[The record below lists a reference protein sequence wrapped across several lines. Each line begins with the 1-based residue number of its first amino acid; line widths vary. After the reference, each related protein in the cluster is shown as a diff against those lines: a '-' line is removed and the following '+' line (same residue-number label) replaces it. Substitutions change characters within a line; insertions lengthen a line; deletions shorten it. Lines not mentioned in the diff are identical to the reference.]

1 VSDSSRTP
9 LAALLVAGLLAG
21 CGGSGP
27 TGHGSGSGG
36 SGDEDTGGKSGGGT
50 GGKSGGTGGKG
61 GSGNNGGG
69 AGGDVG
75 GAGGNAGGNGGG
87 AGGNSGGNGG
97 SGGAV
102 GGAGGGNPVPNPLPD
117 VTFGKPAG
125 VIPKEPTACMAAA
138 DAGAFT
144 FQKIATWR
152 DDAKAAYAMIHDD
165 VCGENI
171 RGVDKYAIP
180 VLAMRNVT
188 AGLGPFVQVCAT
200 QNLWG
205 MIKDAEANGNE
216 IINHSYTH
224 PNITVV
230 NAPMEVV
237 MSKKM
242 FDTQIKNP
250 ISFFIFPYDF
260 WTPETVKAVADAGH
274 IGARAGIRD
283 AFDGFTNPPINPAVV
298 PTDPSMT
305 GNDLA
310 LVFDVWP
317 RAYSKYALYP
327 AKDLLNIHVFNAIDK
342 GGFALREFHS
352 ITPKDEP
359 PKDDSEGFGPVP
371 LRTYEAHLDFLVNAW
386 KANQVWTSTPT
397 RIIKYRHARTA
408 CKATVTGTNI
418 TFTSSP
424 DCTKYATPISVIV
437 KSAKDVPGLKA
448 MQGTNAVFVRKLGNA
463 LFSVT
468 ADPTAGPVALS
479 GCATAVPGVESV
491 ALPARPMPAN
501 SVCDLEKVVGTGMD
515 GHMDNLE
522 RSADFLQTLPNPG
535 QADGRTGSWSNYP
548 GSALIELK
556 SDLGNRMLRFH
567 GANLAA
573 WAGVTLAFLGGNGAG
588 ACYDASAYKGIRF
601 KIRGNITASDFPGTV
616 FVSLITAETQT
627 QKYGGDLKGE
637 GGHFNKQIKITADWQ
652 TISLAWTDFMKP
664 TWGDSATLTQ
674 LALGKMQAIDWGVS
688 NMATSFDFDLDDI
701 ELY

>member
-1 VSDSSRTP
+1 
-9 LAALLVAGLLAG
+9 
-21 CGGSGP
+21 
-27 TGHGSGSGG
+27 
-36 SGDEDTGGKSGGGT
+36 
-50 GGKSGGTGGKG
+50 
-61 GSGNNGGG
+61 
-69 AGGDVG
+69 
-75 GAGGNAGGNGGG
+75 GNAGGNGGSTGG
-87 AGGNSGGNGG
+87 A
-97 SGGAV
+97 GGAV

-117 VTFGKPAG
+117 VPFGKPVG
-125 VIPKEPTACMAAA
+125 TIPTAPTQCMAAA

-144 FQKIATWR
+144 YQRIATWR
-152 DDAKAAYAMIHDD
+152 DDAKSAYAMIHDD

-188 AGLGPFVQVCAT
+188 AGLGPFVQVCQS
-200 QNLWG
+200 QNLWA
-205 MIKDAEANGNE
+205 MIKDAEDKGNE

-224 PNITVV
+224 PNITTV
-230 NAPMEVV
+230 NAPMEVA
-237 MSKKM
+237 MSKKF

-260 WTPETVKAVADAGH
+260 WTPDTVKAVSDAGH
-274 IGARAGIRD
+274 LGARAGVRD
-283 AFDGFTNPPINPAVV
+283 AFDGFTNPPINPAVA
-298 PTDPSMT
+298 PTDPAMQ
-305 GNDLA
+305 GNDLS

-352 ITPKDEP
+352 ITAKDEP

-386 KANQVWTSTPT
+386 KSNQVWTSTPT

-408 CKATVTGTNI
+408 CKATVAAGAI
-418 TFTSSP
+418 TFTASP
-424 DCTKYATPISVIV
+424 ECTKYATPISVIV

-448 MQGTNAVFVRKLGNA
+448 MQGANPVFVRKLGNA

-468 ADPTAGPVALS
+468 ADPTAGKVDLS
-479 GCATAVPGVESV
+479 GCATPVPSIENVP
-491 ALPARPMPAN
+491 LPARPMPAN
-501 SVCDLEKVVGTGMD
+501 SVCDLEKVVGTGME
-515 GHMDNLE
+515 GRMDDLE
-522 RSADFLQTLPNPG
+522 RAAEFLQTLPNPR

-548 GSALIELK
+548 GNALIELK

-567 GANLAA
+567 GSNLNA

-588 ACYDASAYKGIRF
+588 ACYDASAYKGIKFR
-601 KIRGNITASDFPGTV
+601 IRGNVTTPDMFNGTV
-616 FVSLITAETQT
+616 FVSLVTAETQT

-652 TISLAWTDFMKP
+652 TVMIPWTDLAKP
-664 TWGDSATLTQ
+664 TWGDTANLTQ
-674 LALGKMQAIDWGVS
+674 PALGKMQAIDWGVS
-688 NMATSFDFDLDDI
+688 NTASTFDYDLDDI
-701 ELY
+701 ELF